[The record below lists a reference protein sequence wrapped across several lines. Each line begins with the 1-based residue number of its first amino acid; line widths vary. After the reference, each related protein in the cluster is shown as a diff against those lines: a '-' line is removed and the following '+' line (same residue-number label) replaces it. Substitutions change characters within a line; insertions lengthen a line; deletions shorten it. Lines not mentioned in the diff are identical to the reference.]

1 MAHYFGDR
9 RKIRDTFWVVM
20 KSGREK
26 IECTIFERWAFEKSE
41 VCYCGVEGTIK
52 VSKSRGISQTTSTTI
67 ESTIEGSIGPL
78 GLAQLKSAI
87 KTSLGCEVNWRKAE
101 SEEASFPCKPPKCGR
116 SETTIYQLIR
126 DYELA
131 GYSRGFLFRKNVW
144 DRKWAYIVPEETGS
158 YAGVPDFVE
167 WDERCKCSP
176 RASPDFDGRLS
187 VDLGTLSLLLPY
199 QLTPD
204 GIKIRIS
211 NLVVSFPFFKHS
223 AAVGALEHG
232 LNITVERSFLPPAL
246 VFLGSL
252 AGMTFEADA
261 RIYRDAGTKS
271 SETAEPR
278 LVAHPSIEDIRLL
291 LKESRE
297 DELVIP

>member
-1 MAHYFGDR
+1 M
-9 RKIRDTFWVVM
+9 
-20 KSGREK
+20 
-26 IECTIFERWAFEKSE
+26 
-41 VCYCGVEGTIK
+41 
-52 VSKSRGISQTTSTTI
+52 
-67 ESTIEGSIGPL
+67 
-78 GLAQLKSAI
+78 
-87 KTSLGCEVNWRKAE
+87 
-101 SEEASFPCKPPKCGR
+101 
-116 SETTIYQLIR
+116 
-126 DYELA
+126 
-131 GYSRGFLFRKNVW
+131 W

-167 WDERCKCSP
+167 WDERCKCSL

-252 AGMTFEADA
+252 EGMTFEADA

-297 DELVIP
+297 DELEIP